1 VTNSLFIPSDD
12 RQHKERIL
20 ESMAAAPQHVMM
32 SAFEGLRDYDPNEA
46 AGGLTVP
53 GLYMAADE
61 QQPRSDMTRFHEMF
75 PEVLYGKTVGSGHFC
90 QLEVPN
96 QVSAMIE
103 RFLAI
108 ALCGQHP

>member
-1 VTNSLFIPSDD
+1 
-12 RQHKERIL
+12 
-20 ESMAAAPQHVMM
+20 
-32 SAFEGLRDYDPNEA
+32 
-46 AGGLTVP
+46 VP
-53 GLYMAADE
+53 GLYIAADE

-75 PEVLYGKTVGSGHFC
+75 PEVLYGKTMGSGHFC

-108 ALCGQHP
+108 ALRGQHP